1 MAHPKK
7 YGFMFRE
14 KDLYTFTEYKI
25 IEVDSTISDLYA
37 FSAEHGINYKLL
49 KKLNPWMLK
58 SVLPDASRRKYQ
70 IKIPI
75 NSSSLVFD
83 NVSTISLSN

>member
-1 MAHPKK
+1 MI
-7 YGFMFRE
+7 FRD
-14 KDLYTFTEYKI
+14 KDLYSFPEYKV

-37 FSAEHGINYKLL
+37 FAAEHGINYKLL
-49 KKLNPWMLK
+49 KEFNPWMLK

-75 NSSSLVFD
+75 NPSSLVFE
-83 NVSTISLSN
+83 NVNTSFLSN